1 MSFITSPVNPTHRM
15 LKQSPTHRSAVWLAL
30 LVTFL
35 WSTSWVLIKFG
46 LQDLPALT
54 FAGLRYTL
62 AFLCL
67 APFLFRPEARAALRR
82 LTRADW
88 LRLTLLGVLYYAVAQ
103 GTQFL
108 GLVYLPAITAS
119 LLLNLSALFV
129 TLMGIR
135 LLREIPSGMQWVG
148 MGLFFV
154 GLGIYFYPV
163 AIDRG
168 QGLGV
173 FYILLGVLANSASSV
188 LGRSINREG
197 SIPVTVVTTVSMGI
211 GALLMLVC
219 GIAFQ
224 GMPVL
229 TPGNWANILWL
240 AVVNTALAFTLWN
253 YTLRTLSAMESS
265 IINNTMMI
273 QIAILAWLFLGEGL
287 TWKTILGLAVSAV
300 GILLVQ
306 WRRAALPVPTVST
319 DSSTMD

>member
-1 MSFITSPVNPTHRM
+1 M
-15 LKQSPTHRSAVWLAL
+15 LKKAPSHRVAVGQAL

-46 LQDLPALT
+46 LQDIPALT

-67 APFLFRPEARAALRR
+67 APTLFRKDAREALRH

-88 LRLTLLGVLYYAVAQ
+88 LRLALLGVLYYAVTQ

-129 TLMGIR
+129 TLLGIR
-135 LLREIPSGMQWVG
+135 YLREIPTGSQWAGMA
-148 MGLFFV
+148 LFFV
-154 GLGIYFYPV
+154 GLGVYFYPV
-163 AIDRG
+163 SFDRG
-168 QGLGV
+168 QGLGI
-173 FYILLGVLANSASSV
+173 FYILLGVFANAASSV

-197 SIPVTVVTTVSMGI
+197 SIPVTVVTTVSMGV
-211 GALLMLVC
+211 GAVLMLVS
-219 GIAFQ
+219 GVLFQ
-224 GMPVL
+224 GLPRL
-229 TPGNWANILWL
+229 TPGNWANILWM

-253 YTLRTLSAMESS
+253 HTLRTLSAMESS

-273 QIAILAWLFLGEGL
+273 QIALLAWIFLGEAL
-287 TWKTILGLAVSAV
+287 TWKTILGLAVAAI
-300 GILLVQ
+300 GIFLVQ
-306 WRRAALPVPTVST
+306 RRKPPSRKTALPADTTTSE
-319 DSSTMD
+319 

>member
-1 MSFITSPVNPTHRM
+1 M
-15 LKQSPTHRSAVWLAL
+15 LKKAPSHRVAVGQAL

-46 LQDLPALT
+46 LQDIPALT

-67 APFLFRPEARAALRR
+67 APTLFRKDAREALRH

-88 LRLTLLGVLYYAVAQ
+88 LRLALLGVLYYAVTQ

-129 TLMGIR
+129 TLLGIR
-135 LLREIPSGMQWVG
+135 YLREIPTGSQWAGMA
-148 MGLFFV
+148 LFFV
-154 GLGIYFYPV
+154 GLGVYFYPV
-163 AIDRG
+163 SFDRG
-168 QGLGV
+168 QGLGI
-173 FYILLGVLANSASSV
+173 FYILLGVFANAASSV

-197 SIPVTVVTTVSMGI
+197 SIPVTVVTTVSMGV
-211 GALLMLVC
+211 GAVLMLISGVLV
-219 GIAFQ
+219 Q
-224 GMPVL
+224 GLPRL
-229 TPGNWANILWL
+229 TPGNWANILWM

-253 YTLRTLSAMESS
+253 HILRTLSAMESS

-273 QIAILAWLFLGEGL
+273 QIALLAWIFLGEPL
-287 TWKTILGLAVSAV
+287 TWKTILGLAVAAI
-300 GILLVQ
+300 GIFLVQ
-306 WRRAALPVPTVST
+306 GRKPPSRKMALPADTTTSE
-319 DSSTMD
+319 